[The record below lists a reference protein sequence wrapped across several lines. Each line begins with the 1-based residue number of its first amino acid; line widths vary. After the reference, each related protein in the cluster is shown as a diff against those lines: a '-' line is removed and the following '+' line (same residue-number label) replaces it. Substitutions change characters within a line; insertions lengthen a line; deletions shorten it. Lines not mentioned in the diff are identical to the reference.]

1 MRSIST
7 LLGGWRKPR
16 LMPGS
21 AGIHPALRRF
31 GRDAAGTVLRL
42 AAYVGALALIG
53 AMGAAFIDGL
63 PVDAASEP
71 AAKSGSR
78 SGFSVAA
85 RSIPAFAVSG
95 VDMAGRPGTY
105 EVLRHLM
112 GGRKDVIRW
121 AAPGETPVAELEL
134 YRPGSELHDSGP
146 ALDLVAARMDP
157 DGSREIEPAGVVA
170 SKFGTIMVVGFAG
183 QAGQPD
189 ACLGFM
195 TQLGD
200 ANLRLSGYSCQGDSQ
215 PARRAAIS
223 CLLNRIVLLSAGGDP
238 KLADRFA
245 RAELRRSG
253 SCSTPAAGDWSGSVQ
268 MPRLRG
274 SL

>member
-1 MRSIST
+1 MRSISS

-16 LMPGS
+16 LASGS

-31 GRDAAGTVLRL
+31 GRDAAGTALRL
-42 AAYVGALALIG
+42 AAYIGALALIG
-53 AMGAAFIDGL
+53 VIGAAFIDGL

-71 AAKSGSR
+71 AAR
-78 SGFSVAA
+78 PGFSVAA

-95 VDMAGRPGTY
+95 VDMAGKPEIY
-105 EVLRHLM
+105 EVLRHPL
-112 GGRKDVIRW
+112 GGRKDVLRW
-121 AAPGETPVAELEL
+121 AAPGETPLAELEL
-134 YRPGSELHDSGP
+134 YRPGGELHDSGP

-157 DGSREIEPAGVVA
+157 DGSREIEPAGLVA
-170 SKFGTIMVVGFAG
+170 SKFGTIMVLGFAG

-195 TQLGD
+195 THLGD
-200 ANLRLSGYSCQGDSQ
+200 ANLRISGYSCQGDGQ

-238 KLADRFA
+238 KLTDRFA
-245 RAELRRSG
+245 RAELRRG
-253 SCSTPAAGDWSGSVQ
+253 GGCSAPAAGDWAGSVQ
-268 MPRLRG
+268 IPRLRG